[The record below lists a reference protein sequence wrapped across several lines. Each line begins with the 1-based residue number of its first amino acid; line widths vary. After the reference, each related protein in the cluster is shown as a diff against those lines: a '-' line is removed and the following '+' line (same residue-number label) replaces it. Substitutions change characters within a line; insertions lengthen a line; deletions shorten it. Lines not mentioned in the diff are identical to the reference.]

1 MKGKFSNWLQNVYHI
16 GMLVSLV
23 FILAQVYYARSS
35 MVQTS
40 EWEKAK
46 MTIENIERFREAL
59 SISPLSKND
68 IWQLGDGLWADLSTQ
83 KGFDQTDTLRTVF
96 WSLYNNDIDA
106 LDEVFRMIE
115 VMDDFAYPII
125 MGYASETGSY
135 QSAMRQYYTYG
146 NFIMPLAF
154 HNTPLIGIHAKL
166 LYRLWRIRNE
176 IQSIDKKKKNNNF
189 YNWLMERQDRLFCYE
204 ATDFTEASL
213 KAYRKK
219 LDGKLK
225 EMQKEI
231 EVFRKNSLK

>member
-68 IWQLGDGLWADLSTQ
+68 IWQLGDELWADFSTQ
-83 KGFDQTDTLRTVF
+83 EGFDQTDTLRTVF
-96 WSLYNNDIDA
+96 WSLYDNEGDA
-106 LDEVFRMIE
+106 INEIIRMIE

-135 QSAMRQYYTYG
+135 QSAMRQYHTYG
-146 NFIMPLAF
+146 NFIMPTAF
-154 HNTPLIGIHAKL
+154 HGTPLIGLHAKL

-176 IQSIDKKKKNNNF
+176 ILSIDNAINNNNF
-189 YNWLMERQDRLFCYE
+189 NWLMKRQDRLFCYE
-204 ATDFTEASL
+204 ETDFSIASL